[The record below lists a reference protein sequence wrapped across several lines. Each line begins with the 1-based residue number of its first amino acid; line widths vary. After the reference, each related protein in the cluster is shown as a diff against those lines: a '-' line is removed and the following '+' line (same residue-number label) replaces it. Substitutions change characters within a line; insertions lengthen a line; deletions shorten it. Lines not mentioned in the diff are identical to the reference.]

1 MREVSNKILIFLGLF
16 QGCLWLPFEVNFE
29 DNYCVVAAHASYIH
43 AVLRTFQWLLRSTIM
58 FPLSN
63 VAILIILAEEYS
75 QISLASNKNSH
86 IMCISCPIRA
96 PNGLMCR

>member
-1 MREVSNKILIFLGLF
+1 MHAIF
-16 QGCLWLPFEVNFE
+16 
-29 DNYCVVAAHASYIH
+29 
-43 AVLRTFQWLLRSTIM
+43 RTFQWLLRSTMM

-75 QISLASNKNSH
+75 QISLEQNKNSH
-86 IMCISCPIRA
+86 IMSISCPVRA